1 MRPTDAILLALLVL
15 AGAGCQKAESPQ
27 TPVARIDNRTLTL
40 ETVRAQLDSTH
51 GISEAQLQEF
61 IRRWINNEILFRE
74 AVRRGLDRDETVN
87 ARLEEVKRQLAINAL
102 LDQEIYNEKT
112 LASSPEEV
120 EAYYG
125 EHQSEFTLPGDLA
138 LVSFVL
144 FSDRD
149 EANTFR
155 TAVLRGTPWG
165 DAMRE
170 VLGDP
175 QASDLLVA
183 HVDSM
188 YYTQST
194 LFPAELWRVAVAAK
208 RSEPSFPIRTDD
220 GFYILIPWKLNRQG
234 QTPDLAYVEQE
245 IRSRL
250 AMARRQRL
258 LTTLIENLR
267 ARHAVEI
274 LIQSG
279 SGESTVKEEE

>member
-1 MRPTDAILLALLVL
+1 MRSTEIILLAILVS
-15 AGAGCQKAESPQ
+15 AGAGCRKAESPQ

-51 GISEAQLQEF
+51 GISEAQLQEY
-61 IRRWINNEILFRE
+61 IRRWINNEILYRE

-87 ARLEEVKRQLAINAL
+87 ARLEEVKRQLAVNAL

-112 LASSPEEV
+112 LASTSEEV
-120 EAYYG
+120 RTYYE
-125 EHQSEFTLPGDLA
+125 EHQNEFTLPADLA
-138 LVSFVL
+138 LVSFAL

-149 EANTFR
+149 AANAFR

-165 DAMRE
+165 DAMQE
-170 VLGDP
+170 ILGDP
-175 QASDLLVA
+175 EASDLLVA

-188 YYTQST
+188 YYAQST
-194 LFPAELWRVAVAAK
+194 LFPAELWRVAAAAT
-208 RSEPSFPIRTDD
+208 RNEPSFPIRTAD
-220 GFYILIPWKLNRQG
+220 GYYILIPWKLSRQG
-234 QTPDLAYVEQE
+234 QTADLAYMEGE

-279 SGESTVKEEE
+279 NEESTVKEEE